1 MKIIKL
7 SVLSL
12 ISLISLGLG
21 AQSLDEAKRLSS
33 NEQFED
39 AEKVFQELI
48 TSKPKEA
55 NFYYFAGLNLMAKG
69 DSLGAIKMFD
79 EGLFKSPK
87 CKINNVGKG
96 YIALRQGKYTEAEL
110 FFAQALTEKSKL
122 LPLINKEIGRA
133 YLLVEW
139 ASPKQIID
147 NAIKA
152 EKYLTPIAEED
163 WEAKLLLGD
172 AYMMSKG
179 NDLSFAVTQYITA
192 GNELPNDPRPL
203 LKEAIVYRRVQN
215 YELSKIRIEE
225 SLLKEKEYAPA
236 YRQLAEVFGLLK
248 DKDSSIYFYKE
259 YLKRNNNL
267 SARRRFVEML
277 YLNGQFDEAIS
288 EGKDLLAVHEFP
300 NIYGVIAYAYVGKK
314 NTTVEENKE
323 ALANFKLYEQKYV
336 PSQNRG
342 LSSKESFNKANLL
355 VRDSFYDEGYQIYNT
370 VLADT
375 GKCQESWYDVA
386 REQLFS
392 ATKYQ
397 YALSMLELKKVKRK
411 GKLPQRDLFY
421 MGRCYNRMK
430 KFNDEIAI
438 NREIIANDS
447 NYLTGYLTIARASAQ
462 MDKYDSLGASSYEYT
477 KWLNRLDST
486 QKVKFKD
493 DLETAYR
500 NMAFY
505 AQKAKKY
512 ELASEYYGKVI
523 SMKPE
528 DTDVIA
534 VKAKLDDYLAKLKAR
549 EAKMKA
555 APTKK

>member
-1 MKIIKL
+1 
-7 SVLSL
+7 
-12 ISLISLGLG
+12 
-21 AQSLDEAKRLSS
+21 
-33 NEQFED
+33 
-39 AEKVFQELI
+39 
-48 TSKPKEA
+48 
-55 NFYYFAGLNLMAKG
+55 
-69 DSLGAIKMFD
+69 
-79 EGLFKSPK
+79 
-87 CKINNVGKG
+87 
-96 YIALRQGKYTEAEL
+96 LRQGKYTEAEL
-110 FFAQALTEKSKL
+110 FFAQALTEKAKM

-152 EKYLTPIAEED
+152 EKYLTSVAEED

-215 YELSKIRIEE
+215 YELSKIRIQE

-342 LSSKESFNKANLL
+342 LSSKESFNKANLM
-355 VRDSFYDEGYQIYNT
+355 VRDSMYDEGYQIYST

-386 REQLFS
+386 REQLFA

-397 YALSMLELKKVKRK
+397 YALTMLELKKVKRK

-430 KFNDEIAI
+430 KYNEEIAI

-447 NYLTGYLTIARASAQ
+447 NYLTGYLTIARARAQ
-462 MDKYDSLGASSYEYT
+462 MDKYDSLGASSYEY
-477 KWLNRLDST
+477 KIWLNRLDST

-493 DLETAYR
+493 DIETAYR

-534 VKAKLDDYLAKLKAR
+534 VKAKLDDYLTKLKAR

>member
-7 SVLSL
+7 SVLSF

-48 TSKPKEA
+48 TTKPKEA

-110 FFAQALTEKSKL
+110 FFAQALTEKAKL

-152 EKYLTPIAEED
+152 EKYLTPVAEED

-323 ALANFKLYEQKYV
+323 ALANFKLYEEKYV

-342 LSSKESFNKANLL
+342 LSSKESFNKANLM
-355 VRDSFYDEGYQIYNT
+355 VRDSLYDEGYQIYNT

-386 REQLFS
+386 REQLFA

-397 YALSMLELKKVKRK
+397 YALTMLELKKVKRK

-421 MGRCYNRMK
+421 MGRCFNRMK
-430 KFNDEIAI
+430 KYNEEIAI

-462 MDKYDSLGASSYEYT
+462 MDKYDSLGASSYEYN

-493 DLETAYR
+493 DIETAYR

-523 SMKPE
+523 SMKP
-528 DTDVIA
+528 DDADVIA

-555 APTKK
+555 GTKK

>member
-7 SVLSL
+7 TVLSL
-12 ISLISLGLG
+12 ISLMTLGLN
-21 AQSLDEAKRLSS
+21 AQSLDEAKRLSN

-48 TSKPKEA
+48 TAKPKEA
-55 NFYYFAGLNLMAKG
+55 NYYYFAGLNLIAKG

-79 EGLFKSPK
+79 EGLFKAPK

-110 FFAQALTEKSKL
+110 FFAQALTEKAKL
-122 LPLINKEIGRA
+122 LPMINKEIGRV
-133 YLLVEW
+133 YLLVDW
-139 ASPKQIID
+139 ASPKQLMD

-152 EKYLTPIAEED
+152 EKYLSGVAEED

-172 AYMMSKG
+172 AYMINKG
-179 NDLSFAVTQYITA
+179 SDLAPAVTQFITC
-192 GNELPNDPRPL
+192 GNEMPNDPRPL

-248 DKDSSIYFYKE
+248 MKDSSIFYYKE

-288 EGKDLLAVHEFP
+288 EGKDLLAIHVFP

-314 NTTVEENKE
+314 NTTVDENKD
-323 ALANFKLYEQKYV
+323 ALANFKLYEEKYI
-336 PSQNRG
+336 PTQNRT
-342 LSSKESFNKANLL
+342 LSPKETYNKANLL
-355 VRDSFYDEGYQIYNT
+355 VRDSIYEDGYNLYT
-370 VLADT
+370 SVLSDT
-375 GKCQESWYDVA
+375 SKCQESWYDGA

-392 ATKYQ
+392 AAKYQ
-397 YALSMLELKKVKRK
+397 YALGVLELKKVKRR
-411 GKLPQRDLFY
+411 GKLTQRDLFY
-421 MGRCYNRMK
+421 MGRCFNRLK
-430 KFNDEIAI
+430 KYNDEIAV

-447 NYLTGYLTIARASAQ
+447 NYLTGYLTIARANAQ
-462 MDKYDSLGASSYEYT
+462 MDKYDSMGISTQEYL
-477 KWLNRLDST
+477 KWMSHLDST
-486 QKVKFKD
+486 QKIKFKD
-493 DLETAYR
+493 DIETAYR

-512 ELASEYYGKVI
+512 DVASDYYEKVLL
-523 SMKPE
+523 MKPD
-528 DTDVIA
+528 DTDIISI
-534 VKAKLDDYLAKLKAR
+534 KAKLDDYLAKMKAR
-549 EAKMKA
+549 EAKMKS
-555 APTKK
+555 APKK